1 MLGPMPPSRLP
12 TLNSVCEL
20 MAHQLT
26 EVQHGRLDRFTEPD
40 LQDLEGTPI
49 GAVVGTFRLTAFE
62 SGVLLL
68 AAAMELQTAVML
80 SACAAGSDL
89 RAFQPS
95 GVLVQFGLIR
105 VEPSPLGGGGE
116 AMSVVR
122 VTPGALS
129 FLYGHWQL
137 SSETED
143 LLQTACPQGRLAEGQ
158 ERAAAELRAVLEQ
171 CRQRQECPP
180 IVNLYG
186 EHLETLQEVAQSLD
200 DLPCWTLDLDQVRQR
215 ARCSRY

>member
-1 MLGPMPPSRLP
+1 MPPSRLP

-26 EVQHGRLDRFTEPD
+26 EVQHGQLDRLTKPD

-49 GAVVGTFRLTAFE
+49 EAVIRTFGLSAFE

-80 SACAAGSDL
+80 SACAEELNLTDRPMTAFLTPYALRRWLPPCPAGSDL

-95 GVLVQFGLIR
+95 GALVQFGLIR

-122 VTPGALS
+122 ITPGALT

-143 LLQTACPQGRLAEGQ
+143 LLQSAHPQGRLAEGQ

-180 IVNLYG
+180 IVNL
-186 EHLETLQEVAQSLD
+186 
-200 DLPCWTLDLDQVRQR
+200 
-215 ARCSRY
+215 